1 MNEQGHLLARV
12 GVVWM
17 GNSDGNFGN
26 INGRGFRLLLGVQD
40 QVTEGGGEGKATNGH
55 SDRTKRQFF
64 ALVKCLS

>member
-26 INGRGFRLLLGVQD
+26 INGGGFRLLLGVQD
-40 QVTEGGGEGKATNGH
+40 QVTEGKATNFH

>member
-26 INGRGFRLLLGVQD
+26 INGGGFRLLLGAAV
-40 QVTEGGGEGKATNGH
+40 KAKPPMAILIGQKG
-55 SDRTKRQFF
+55 SFLRW
-64 ALVKCLS
+64 